1 MPSGYRR
8 PPTDARPEFEMIGL
22 KQELRMP
29 RQIGYVVGSL
39 RKESLNRKLANAL
52 IKLAP
57 PDFNFKELRIGDLP
71 LYNQDDDKSQ
81 APEVQ
86 RLKSELRAVDAVM
99 FVTPEYNRS
108 IPGVLKNAIDHA
120 SRPHG
125 QSAWAGKPA
134 GIVGI
139 SIGSIGTAVAQAHLR
154 SILAYLD
161 MPTFGQPEAYLHNK
175 EGFFDESG
183 GFANPET
190 RKFLHGW
197 MDKYATWVKKLT
209 G

>member
-1 MPSGYRR
+1 
-8 PPTDARPEFEMIGL
+8 
-22 KQELRMP
+22 MP

-39 RKESLNRKLANAL
+39 RKESHNRKLANAL

-57 PDFNFKELRIGDLP
+57 ADFTFKELRIGDLP

-81 APEVQ
+81 SPEVQ
-86 RLKSELRAVDAVM
+86 KFKSELRAVDAVM

-108 IPGVLKNAIDHA
+108 VPGVLKNALDHA

-125 QSAWAGKPA
+125 QNAWAGKPA

-139 SIGSIGTAVAQAHLR
+139 SIGAIGTAVAQAHLR

-161 MPTFGQPEAYLHNK
+161 MPTFAQPEVYLHVK
-175 EGFFDESG
+175 DGFFDEAG
-183 GFANPET
+183 NFANADT

-197 MDKYATWVKKLT
+197 MDKYAAWVKKLT
-209 G
+209 TA